1 MRNVMSHPL
10 EHPRLFLPETNSF
23 PEKENVR
30 LVKGRRWTIFLGYMK
45 PKTLPG
51 PLVADKMKS
60 ATMSNVNKDIL
71 FLEKEIFPIYRR
83 KDRQKVLMFFG
94 MFTNRQKR
102 PDWITNQWKL
112 YWSNT
117 KPYPQTSWNL

>member
-1 MRNVMSHPL
+1 MCRIPRTFSFTIPVTNYFPNREKMKHGKNENGQNPKIHGENL
-10 EHPRLFLPETNSF
+10 EPS
-23 PEKENVR
+23 
-30 LVKGRRWTIFLGYMK
+30 
-45 PKTLPG
+45 PK
-51 PLVADKMKS
+51 VADKIKS

-71 FLEKEIFPIYRR
+71 FLVKEIFPNDRR

-94 MFTNRQKR
+94 KFTNRQKR

>member
-1 MRNVMSHPL
+1 MFLCRQTEERLNDCNSEGRNGSENTGNVTSHPL

-30 LVKGRRWTIFLGYMK
+30 LVKGRKWTIFLGYMK

-51 PLVADKMKS
+51 PKVADKMKS

-83 KDRQKVLMFFG
+83 KDRQKVLMFYG
-94 MFTNRQKR
+94 KFTN
-102 PDWITNQWKL
+102 
-112 YWSNT
+112 
-117 KPYPQTSWNL
+117 